1 MVADI
6 RYPLADTHQQ
16 VRMSFSAQ
24 NPGGYPGIP
33 WDTRSYIAQL
43 FLNLVGGRYTALHPS
58 LSKPTTPTAARKKLQ
73 PRTGCLV
80 LGDTKRLSRPIVVA
94 RGVPLSL
101 VVLEGFLGSGPRRL
115 GPIASLPPFPFPHRC
130 RSLLRRRS
138 SLRSSLRHQFPPLL
152 PTPTPP
158 GAYLLDSNLPSRLFD
173 QGFLT
178 RPAFQ
183 AF

>member
-16 VRMSFSAQ
+16 VGACGRGCGLRLGYTHFLL
-24 NPGGYPGIP
+24 GGRY
-33 WDTRSYIAQL
+33 TAQL

-58 LSKPTTPTAARKKLQ
+58 LSKPTTPTAARKKPQ

-138 SLRSSLRHQFPPLL
+138 SLRSSLRRQFPPLL